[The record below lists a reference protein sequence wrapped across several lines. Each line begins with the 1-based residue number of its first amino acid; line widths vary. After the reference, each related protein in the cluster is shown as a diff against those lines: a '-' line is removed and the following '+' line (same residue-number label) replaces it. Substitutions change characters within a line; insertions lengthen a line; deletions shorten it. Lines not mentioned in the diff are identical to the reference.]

1 MEWKSKIE
9 DECCEDELEEMITNY
24 VKADFWPNDKPGE
37 FLKVRVC
44 WVPYSMGWNCW
55 NKNCNKRL

>member
-24 VKADFWPNDKPGE
+24 VKAGFGQMIK
-37 FLKVRVC
+37 F
-44 WVPYSMGWNCW
+44 
-55 NKNCNKRL
+55 